1 MWLNHDRAR
10 TYLRGNPEYSTEGGR
25 TNKILYT
32 KFVVYELGNTAPTAL
47 KNIRNQVIGERDE
60 HDENLYKRGEKE
72 VRPHLEVGLQEMPRY
87 MGIVPCRG
95 ECSWIILPP
104 GP

>member
-1 MWLNHDRAR
+1 M

-72 VRPHLEVGLQEMPRY
+72 VRPHLEVGRKL
-87 MGIVPCRG
+87 G
-95 ECSWIILPP
+95 
-104 GP
+104 

>member
-1 MWLNHDRAR
+1 M
-10 TYLRGNPEYSTEGGR
+10 
-25 TNKILYT
+25 
-32 KFVVYELGNTAPTAL
+32 
-47 KNIRNQVIGERDE
+47 IGERDE

-95 ECSWIILPP
+95 ECSWSLCYLTKGHYLFWYP
-104 GP
+104 GGTRDPSAEPIENQDVQHQTCADNRKLGRDKQSTERLLDCA